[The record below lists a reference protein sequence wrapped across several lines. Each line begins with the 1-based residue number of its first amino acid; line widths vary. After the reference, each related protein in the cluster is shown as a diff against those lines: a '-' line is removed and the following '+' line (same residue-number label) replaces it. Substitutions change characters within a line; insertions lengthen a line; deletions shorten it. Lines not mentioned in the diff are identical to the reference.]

1 MSPSVQRSNMNST
14 YFSAPVLLSRQRH
27 FGVSVSLFVC
37 VSSPGL
43 APSCNRGKAAGVL
56 KQEGGD
62 ATTRTLTAD
71 E

>member
-1 MSPSVQRSNMNST
+1 M
-14 YFSAPVLLSRQRH
+14 
-27 FGVSVSLFVC
+27 SLFGC

-71 E
+71 EQIEHFYFSMVNSDSCHISA